1 MCYAGNKRGKRRSC
15 LENRKRSMRTDM
27 EFVVINENTE
37 EGFQD
42 LTFNITHYW
51 RENGY
56 HVVKVFGQFE
66 GEIVGFMIAF
76 KDNMIRGMSTAGE
89 INYNAF
95 HQNGIVFY
103 SLGSDSDYLVNVISY
118 LYLSKSSN
126 FKMNNIVPFTCFAL
140 AGNPSNFKNEILKFK
155 LFFDEDEELNRYCE
169 LYVNI
174 DLRRKI
180 LELKEKDEKYRENIL
195 MALTLPV

>member
-1 MCYAGNKRGKRRSC
+1 MK
-15 LENRKRSMRTDM
+15 
-27 EFVVINENTE
+27 FVVINENTE

-51 RENGY
+51 REKGY
-56 HVVKVFGQFE
+56 HVVKAFGQFE

-76 KDNMIRGMSTAGE
+76 KNNMIRGISTEGE
-89 INYNAF
+89 INDNAF

-103 SLGSDSDYLVNVISY
+103 SLGSDSDYLVNVISH
-118 LYLSKSSN
+118 LYLSKDSN
-126 FKMNNIVPFTCFAL
+126 SKMNNVVPFTCFTL
-140 AGNPSNFKNEILKFK
+140 AGDPSNFENEILKFK

-174 DLRRKI
+174 DLRRKV
-180 LELKEKDEKYRENIL
+180 LELKEKDEEYRENIV
-195 MALTLPV
+195 MALTLPI